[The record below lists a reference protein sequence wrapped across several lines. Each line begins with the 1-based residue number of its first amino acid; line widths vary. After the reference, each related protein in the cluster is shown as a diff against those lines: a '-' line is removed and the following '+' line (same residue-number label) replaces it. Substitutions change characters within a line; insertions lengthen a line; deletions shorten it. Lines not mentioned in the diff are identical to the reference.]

1 MWYGIEGFVLNE
13 RVLGVR
19 EANISQRRSEMT
31 DELTCCEPRID
42 TFLAVTRVKPVE
54 FGGSEKTE
62 AEKRG
67 IEERLVNCIYHP
79 KEIGLEL

>member
-1 MWYGIEGFVLNE
+1 
-13 RVLGVR
+13 
-19 EANISQRRSEMT
+19 MT

-67 IEERLVNCIYHP
+67 IEKRLVDCIYHP